1 MIFEF
6 FAATIS
12 GQDLV
17 GILDVST
24 APLSIFNLVTLI
36 VTWLLYFA
44 GVLAFIF
51 LVVSGIMY
59 ITAGGNPEQSKKA
72 QQGLINAII
81 GIIIITLAF
90 AILRA
95 VGNFATTGV

>member
-1 MIFEF
+1 MTFIPI
-6 FAATIS
+6 ATIT
-12 GQDLV
+12 GEQLAGV
-17 GILDVST
+17 INVALTPVN
-24 APLSIFNLVTLI
+24 IFGLVTLI

-81 GIIIITLAF
+81 GIIVITLAF
-90 AILRA
+90 VILRT
-95 VGNFATTGV
+95 VGNFVSTGV

>member
-1 MIFEF
+1 MITEF
-6 FAATIS
+6 ILATIT

-17 GILDVST
+17 GIINVST
-24 APLSIFNLVTLI
+24 TPLGITGLVTLI

-51 LVVSGIMY
+51 LVISGITY
-59 ITAGGNPEQSKKA
+59 ITAGGNPEQAKKG

-81 GIIIITLAF
+81 GIIIVALSF

-95 VGNFATTGV
+95 VGRFTIGI

>member
-1 MIFEF
+1 MIIDF
-6 FAATIS
+6 FVATIT

-24 APLSIFNLVTLI
+24 APLSIFGLITLI
-36 VTWLLYFA
+36 ITWLLYFA

-90 AILRA
+90 VILRT
-95 VGNFATTGV
+95 VGNIVDTGV

>member
-1 MIFEF
+1 MIFPLF
-6 FAATIS
+6 TIT
-12 GQDLV
+12 GEQLGGAINV
-17 GILDVST
+17 ALTPV
-24 APLSIFNLVTLI
+24 SIFGLVTLI
-36 VTWLLYFA
+36 TTWLLYIA

-51 LVVSGIMY
+51 LVVAGISY

-81 GIIIITLAF
+81 GIIIISLSF

-95 VGNFATTGV
+95 FGWITVGI

>member
-1 MIFEF
+1 MAPILL
-6 FAATIS
+6 ATIT

-17 GILDVST
+17 GIINVST
-24 APLSIFNLVTLI
+24 TPLGVTGLVTLI
-36 VTWLLYFA
+36 ITWLLYFA

-72 QQGLINAII
+72 QQGLINAVI
-81 GIIIITLAF
+81 GIIIISLAF

-95 VGNFATTGV
+95 VGSFTTIGV

>member
-1 MIFEF
+1 MIIDF
-6 FAATIS
+6 FVATIT

-17 GILDVST
+17 GVLDVST

-36 VTWLLYFA
+36 ITWLLYFA

-81 GIIIITLAF
+81 GIIIVTLAF
-90 AILRA
+90 VILRT
-95 VGNFATTGV
+95 VGNIVDTGV